1 MSLYR
6 VGEQAADWSGLVR
19 IPFMRTTLCAG
30 FPSSAE
36 DFTEGALE
44 LPRWLAPNPA
54 ATFIWR
60 VRGWCMKGA
69 GIHDQDLAVV
79 DRSLHPSPGAV
90 VVAIVN
96 GEMSLKRLVLD
107 GNRLAL
113 TFDNPEMPAFG
124 LEDLEECQIW
134 GVLLFSVRW
143 HHVRPSPLRWPRH
156 RAGRRQ
162 QLLLLLREGV

>member
-6 VGEQAADWSGLVR
+6 VGEQAADEGGLVR

-30 FPSSAE
+30 FPSPAE
-36 DFTEGALE
+36 DFIEGALE

-69 GIHDQDLAVV
+69 GIHDEDLAVV
-79 DRSLHPSPGAV
+79 DRSLRPSAGAV
-90 VVAIVN
+90 VVAVVN

-113 TFDNPEMPAFG
+113 TFDNPEMPVFG
-124 LEDLEECQIW
+124 LEELEECELW

-143 HHVRPSPLRWPRH
+143 HHVRPSTVR
-156 RAGRRQ
+156 
-162 QLLLLLREGV
+162 

>member
-1 MSLYR
+1 MSVYR
-6 VGEQAADWSGLVR
+6 VGEAAADRSGLVR
-19 IPFMRTTLCAG
+19 IPFMRTSLCAG
-30 FPSSAE
+30 FPSPAE
-36 DFTEGALE
+36 DFIEGALE

-79 DRSLHPSPGAV
+79 DRSLQPSAGAV
-90 VVAIVN
+90 VVAVVN
-96 GEMSLKRLVLD
+96 GEMSLKRLVMQ

-113 TFDNPEMPAFG
+113 TFDNPEMEELFA
-124 LEDLEECQIW
+124 LDELEEGLLW

-143 HHVRPSPLRWPRH
+143 HHVRPSSVR
-156 RAGRRQ
+156 
-162 QLLLLLREGV
+162 